1 MKILQLPPNKNKIIN
16 LLIEWTE
23 LIVEEKYQQAI
34 DMFLVDEFENYN
46 AKILEQAVYT
56 YGVVGYTK
64 EEALKKYGYLNKAT
78 SILKSPHKDYII
90 NNSIRIDIYDEDT
103 IGEGAINDYILF
115 LGKNKIIGFID
126 YDDFLLN
133 GKMSDLTARFYIK
146 KLNEKEY
153 TLIFQDL
160 HVL

>member
-1 MKILQLPPNKNKIIN
+1 MKILQLPPNKNEIIN

-23 LIVEEKYQQAI
+23 FIVEEKYQQAI
-34 DMFLVDEFENYN
+34 DMFLIDEFENYN
-46 AKILEQAVYT
+46 AKTLEQSVYA

-64 EEALKKYGYLNKAT
+64 EEALKKYGCLNKAT

-90 NNSIRIDIYDEDT
+90 NNSIRIDIYDEYT
-103 IGEGAINDYILF
+103 IKEWGISDF
-115 LGKNKIIGFID
+115 LEKNKIIGFID
-126 YDDFLLN
+126 YDDFLLD